1 MSCRFLIR
9 VAASIA
15 AVASIT
21 SGTATVYA
29 GGCGCEAPSQT
40 VYHVHQRC
48 HHGHCHHRCAPP
60 VGMLVPAAPMMAAPM
75 MMAAPVMAAPVMQAP
90 MMMQAPVMQAPVMQA
105 PVMTMAAPTVSL
117 APTIQLAP
125 QTCAGSQNGLQ
136 FSLVQGGTSATL
148 TQDQLVRAL
157 AQAALDN
164 QAKSAPA
171 ALRGLNG
178 SSLEERVK
186 VLEDRVDALKANTD
200 ELNASTL
207 KIIEAVKNLQT
218 KVNE

>member
-21 SGTATVYA
+21 SGTVTVYA
-29 GGCGCEAPSQT
+29 GGCGCEGPSQT

-48 HHGHCHHRCAPP
+48 GHHCHRCAPP

-75 MMAAPVMAAPVMQAP
+75 MAAPMMAAPVMAAPVMQAP

-105 PVMTMAAPTVSL
+105 PVMTMS

-125 QTCAGSQNGLQ
+125 QTCAGSQNALQ
-136 FSLVQGGTSATL
+136 FSLLQGGTSASL

-157 AQAALDN
+157 AQAALEN
-164 QAKSAPA
+164 QAKSSPA

-186 VLEDRVDALKANTD
+186 VLEERVDALKANTD

-207 KIIEAVKNLQT
+207 KIIEAVKTLQT